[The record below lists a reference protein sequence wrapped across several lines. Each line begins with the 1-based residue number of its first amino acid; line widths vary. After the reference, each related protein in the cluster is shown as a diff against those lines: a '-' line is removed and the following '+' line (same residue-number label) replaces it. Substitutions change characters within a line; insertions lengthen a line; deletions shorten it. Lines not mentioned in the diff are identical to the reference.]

1 MSSITT
7 NNSNNNNN
15 NEEEEEEEEDVIPE
29 QVGPEMSTPAV
40 AAAALAAVV
49 GEETAAA
56 VTTEQESLA
65 APATVDLASSLQSQS
80 QSQQKQQEQLQFM
93 FRQVVPTDI
102 GACFD
107 IEKASYP
114 REEAASKSALQYR
127 QHFAEKYFRCCCVLV
142 QQAWSVDDHDDVHTI
157 DNTNVNSSDNNSNA
171 ISDHNGNGIEHDT
184 GSNHHHH
191 EYEEHYEIVGFICA
205 TRCRVFTDEAMATHD
220 ATGPLLA
227 IHSVVVSE
235 PYRRHGIGTAL
246 IQNYMQTMESMSDGV
261 DKVVLMAKQ
270 DLLGFYVKC
279 GFSVLR
285 PSDIV
290 HGKEQWFHLERPKET
305 GLPYW
310 VVDAF
315 AETPGEG
322 NPAAVVLL
330 PKEPT
335 ETEWCRKVAK
345 EFNLSETAFVWKI
358 EHVPDSNTNLKS
370 SATAATSMLTKAT
383 LAQHHYGIRY
393 YTSNGTEVDLC
404 GHATLASAAVLFQR
418 LTCPAITFHSK
429 LDKLVMTPAKY
440 GTAKKMHISMNFP
453 QKELV
458 DTDTASRALIV
469 EMLRQTFP
477 KLQDRIEGSIIY
489 TGIDQDGNDLLVEVT
504 PDLLHDI
511 GHEDGH
517 VVHSALLEWDGYRR
531 GVILCCCHDE
541 DADVQESVVSITSS
555 SNTINTST
563 TTTTGVQT
571 NNNNNNN
578 NGVDF
583 VSRFFG
589 PKCGIPE
596 DPVTGSAHC
605 VLAPYFA
612 QKLGKTELKAEQRS
626 QRGGKLTCVL
636 EHYRV
641 AILGCAVI
649 TLSGTCWIES

>member
-1 MSSITT
+1 MS
-7 NNSNNNNN
+7 
-15 NEEEEEEEEDVIPE
+15 DA
-29 QVGPEMSTPAV
+29 STSG
-40 AAAALAAVV
+40 AAAAGAA
-49 GEETAAA
+49 
-56 VTTEQESLA
+56 SL
-65 APATVDLASSLQSQS
+65 PNDASSLLQE
-80 QSQQKQQEQLQFM
+80 QSQQQMEQSTRQLQQPPLTTATTTTEPQRQDHQLQLV

-114 REEAASKSALQYR
+114 REEAATKSSLQYR
-127 QHFAEKYFRCCCVLV
+127 QHFAEKYFRCCCVLTH
-142 QQAWSVDDHDDVHTI
+142 QSWSVDDHDDGQTVDNSNDNPSTNNDNNHDD
-157 DNTNVNSSDNNSNA
+157 DNTNDHDRLGNDTQHQNSNDND
-171 ISDHNGNGIEHDT
+171 ID
-184 GSNHHHH
+184 SNHHH

-205 TRCRVFTDEAMATHD
+205 TRCRVFSEEAMATHD

-235 PYRRHGIGTAL
+235 PYRRHGLGTAM
-246 IQNYMQTMESMSDGV
+246 IQNYIQTMESMPDGV
-261 DKVVLMAKQ
+261 DKIVLMAKQ
-270 DLLGFYVKC
+270 DLLGFYVKS

-305 GLPYW
+305 GVPCW

-330 PKEPT
+330 PNEPHDR
-335 ETEWCRKVAK
+335 EWCQKVAK
-345 EFNLSETAFVWKI
+345 EFNLSETAFIWRLDGPPPGITVIAPAK
-358 EHVPDSNTNLKS
+358 PSPTNANS
-370 SATAATSMLTKAT
+370 G
-383 LAQHHYGIRY
+383 HHYHYGIRY

-404 GHATLASAAVLFQR
+404 GHATLASAAVLFQQ
-418 LTCPAITFHSK
+418 LFCPSITFYSK
-429 LDKLVMTPAKY
+429 LDQLVMTPAKY
-440 GTAKKMHISMNFP
+440 GTAKKMHVSMNFP

-458 DTDTASRALIV
+458 DSDSVHHRAAIV
-469 EMLRQTFP
+469 DMLQHAFP
-477 KLQDRIEGSIIY
+477 QVQDRIEASILY

-511 GHEDGH
+511 GHEDGDI
-517 VVHSALLEWDGYRR
+517 VYSAFLDWDGYRR

-541 DADVQESVVSITSS
+541 DGEEESLSMSTS
-555 SNTINTST
+555 NMATTSKD
-563 TTTTGVQT
+563 
-571 NNNNNNN
+571 
-578 NGVDF
+578 VDF

-612 QKLGKTELKAEQRS
+612 QKLGKTELKAEQQSR
-626 QRGGKLTCVL
+626 RGGKLTCIL

-641 AILGCAVI
+641 TILGSAII
-649 TLSGTCWIES
+649 TLNGTCWIE

>member
-1 MSSITT
+1 MSS
-7 NNSNNNNN
+7 NGDVGS
-15 NEEEEEEEEDVIPE
+15 EE
-29 QVGPEMSTPAV
+29 
-40 AAAALAAVV
+40 AADD
-49 GEETAAA
+49 
-56 VTTEQESLA
+56 ESLA
-65 APATVDLASSLQSQS
+65 APTSAPTPTAVNPVTVPGPPLSSVSFEAQSEQES
-80 QSQQKQQEQLQFM
+80 QREQQEESQRVHQGQERNQLQFM

-114 REEAASKSALQYR
+114 RGEAASKSALQYR

-142 QQAWSVDDHDDVHTI
+142 QQPWSVDDHDDVHTA
-157 DNTNVNSSDNNSNA
+157 DTTNDNNTNDNVNGNA
-171 ISDHNGNGIEHDT
+171 NANANDQNGNDTENHNGGM
-184 GSNHHHH
+184 NHQH

-205 TRCRVFTDEAMATHD
+205 TRCRAFTDEAMATHD
-220 ATGPLLA
+220 ATAPLLA

-235 PYRRHGIGTAL
+235 PYRRHGIGTAM
-246 IQNYMQTMESMSDGV
+246 IENYMQTMESMSDGV
-261 DKVVLMAKQ
+261 DKFVLMAKQ
-270 DLLGFYVKC
+270 DLLGFYVKS

-285 PSDIV
+285 LSDIV
-290 HGKEQWFHLERPKET
+290 HGKEQWFHLERPKEA
-305 GLPYW
+305 GVPCW

-330 PKEPT
+330 PNEPNDP
-335 ETEWCRKVAK
+335 EWCRKVAK
-345 EFNLSETAFVWKI
+345 EFNLSETAFVWETEEPVDI
-358 EHVPDSNTNLKS
+358 NANLKPAIAYAS
-370 SATAATSMLTKAT
+370 LANATSA
-383 LAQHHYGIRY
+383 HRHYGIRY

-418 LTCPAITFHSK
+418 WICPSITFYSK
-429 LDKLVMTPAKY
+429 FDQLVMTPAKY
-440 GTAKKMHISMNFP
+440 GTAKKMHVSMSFP

-458 DTDTASRALIV
+458 DTDTASRAVIV
-469 EMLRQTFP
+469 DMLQRAFP
-477 KLQDRIEGSIIY
+477 KLQDRMEGSILY

-511 GHEDGH
+511 GHEDDDI
-517 VVHSALLEWDGYRR
+517 VVSAFLDWDGYGR

-541 DADVQESVVSITSS
+541 DAEVQEGVA
-555 SNTINTST
+555 TST
-563 TTTTGVQT
+563 KD
-571 NNNNNNN
+571 
-578 NGVDF
+578 GVDF

-626 QRGGKLTCVL
+626 RRGGKLTCVL

-641 AILGCAVI
+641 TILGSAI
-649 TLSGTCWIES
+649 ISLSGTCWIEP